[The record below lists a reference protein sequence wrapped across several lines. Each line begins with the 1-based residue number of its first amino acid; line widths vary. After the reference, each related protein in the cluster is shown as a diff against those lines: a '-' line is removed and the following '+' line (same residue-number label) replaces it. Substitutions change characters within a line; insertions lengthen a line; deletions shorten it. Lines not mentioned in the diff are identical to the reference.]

1 MMKWPPSREITY
13 RNGCCPDANGFRLMS
28 VILGVD
34 GGNTKTIALVVTPA
48 GQIVGAARGGCT
60 DIYGASSPQAA
71 LDEIERTV
79 DQALLQADR
88 RREDLD
94 AACFSLAGA
103 DWPEDYAFLRQ
114 AMHDYGFG
122 RVIFVCN
129 DSLGALR
136 AGSPDGTGVV
146 ISCGTGIATA
156 ARNPDGMF
164 WHSGFWQEP
173 LCGIELGNQALRA
186 IYRSELG
193 IDPPTSLTDH
203 VLRHFGHHS
212 VEALLHHFTRREGMP
227 PTLIELS
234 KLAPIVLREA
244 DAGDELASKIVN
256 QHGTLLADYALVA
269 ARKVHLDQTTFRLVL
284 NGGVFRHQGQKLV
297 DAIKARIN
305 LFPPD
310 VVPVRSR
317 HEPVFGAVLLAFDTA
332 GIQITPVLMN
342 NLEQSL
348 PSKEL
353 FRT

>member
-1 MMKWPPSREITY
+1 M
-13 RNGCCPDANGFRLMS
+13 F
-28 VILGVD
+28 LGVD

-79 DQALLQADR
+79 DQALLLADCR
-88 RREDLD
+88 RKDLD
-94 AACFSLAGA
+94 TACFSLAGA
-103 DWPEDYAFLRQ
+103 DWPEDYAFLQNAMQ
-114 AMHDYGFG
+114 AYGFG
-122 RVIFVCN
+122 RRILVCN

-156 ARNPDGMF
+156 ARNPEGMF

-173 LCGIELGNQALRA
+173 LCGIELGNQALRV

-193 IDPPTSLTDH
+193 IDPPTSLTKP
-203 VLRHFGHHS
+203 VLEHFGHDS
-212 VEALLHHFTRREGMP
+212 VEALLHHFTRRDGAP
-227 PTLIELS
+227 PAVLALS
-234 KLAPIVLREA
+234 KLAPLVLREA
-244 DAGDELASKIVN
+244 DAGDALASRIVN
-256 QHGTLLADYALVA
+256 QHGTILADYALAA
-269 ARKVHLDQTTFRLVL
+269 ARKVHLDQTTFRLIL

-305 LFPPD
+305 QFVPD
-310 VVPVRSR
+310 VVPIRSR
-317 HEPVFGAVLLAFDTA
+317 HEPALGAALLALETA
-332 GIQITPVLMN
+332 GIQMTSTLLN

-348 PSKEL
+348 PSKDL